1 MEINKAKKILTECVT
16 KDDLP
21 VMLWGVPGVGKSS
34 IVKQVAASLDMDVTD
49 VRLSLLA
56 PTDFLLPFPNKEDK
70 SIELYYPKFFPKGGR
85 GIFLLDEINGASTMV
100 QGQAYQLVLDR
111 KLGTYKLPDGWA
123 IVAAGNRMMDR
134 GVTYK
139 MPAPLSNRLLH
150 LEIEPD
156 LNAWKDWAFKN
167 NIDTSVI
174 SFLNSQPQY
183 LYLMPDTPEIKAF
196 PSPRSWEM
204 ASKIMQFDK
213 SFEAIAATVGEGAA
227 AALTGF
233 LAVFGK
239 IPDPESILEGSIK
252 KLPVESNDI
261 YFAVAGSLLTALK
274 KNYTKERVENFFVF
288 VNTNFPVEFQA
299 FAIKDVIR
307 AIGFAKL
314 NLQAVKGYTEWAKEH
329 AEELI

>member
-1 MEINKAKKILTECVT
+1 MKIAKAKKILTESVT
-16 KDDLP
+16 RDDLP

-34 IVKQVAASLDMDVTD
+34 IVRQVASSLDMDVID
-49 VRLSLLA
+49 IRLSLLA
-56 PTDFLLPFPNKEDK
+56 PTDFLLPFPDKESK
-70 SIELYYPKFFPKGGR
+70 TIELYYPKFFPKGGR

-111 KLGTYKLPDGWA
+111 KLGTYKLPEGWA

-167 NIDTSVI
+167 DIDTTVI
-174 SFLNSQPQY
+174 AFLNSQPQY
-183 LYLMPDTPEIKAF
+183 LYIMPETPEIKAF

-204 ASKIMQFDK
+204 ASKMMQFDK

-252 KLPVESNDI
+252 KLPTESNDI
-261 YFAVAGSLLTALK
+261 YFAVAGSLLNALK
-274 KNYTKERVENFFVF
+274 RNCAKNRAENFFVF
-288 VNTNFPVEFQA
+288 INTNFPVEYQTFTV
-299 FAIKDVIR
+299 KDVIR
-307 AIGFAKL
+307 AVGFAKL
-314 NLQAVKGYTEWAKEH
+314 NLQAVKGYAEWTRDNS
-329 AEELI
+329 EELM